1 MRESDPRRQR
11 RRPPHAKPQWASPRR
26 SGAASDH
33 VVLYGW
39 HSVAAALANPARK
52 VHRLLVTA
60 NAARRLTDEGL
71 TLPPATEQVRPE
83 IIADRLGPD
92 AVHQGFLLE
101 ADPLP
106 AGELSEL
113 EPAGIILVLDQ
124 ITDPHN
130 VGAILRSAAAF
141 AVSAIVTTSRHSPDA
156 TGVLAKAAS
165 GALEY
170 VPMVVVPNL
179 ARALGVLKEKNV
191 FVVGLD
197 STGDVALETAGL
209 RAPVALVVGAEG
221 KGLRHLTRETCDIV
235 ARLELPGRLKSLNVS
250 NATALAL
257 HIVTAQIAASS

>member
-1 MRESDPRRQR
+1 
-11 RRPPHAKPQWASPRR
+11 
-26 SGAASDH
+26 

-60 NAARRLTDEGL
+60 NGARRLTDEGL
-71 TLPPATEQVRPE
+71 TLPAATELVRPE

-113 EPAGIILVLDQ
+113 APEGIILVLDQ

-141 AVSAIVTTSRHSPDA
+141 AVSAIVTTSRHSPEA

-179 ARALGVLKEKNV
+179 ARALETLKQKNV

-235 ARLELPGRLKSLNVS
+235 ARLALPGRLKSLNVS
-250 NATALAL
+250 NATVLAL
-257 HIVTAQIAASS
+257 HIVTSQIAASR